1 MLYSLLIQM
10 YKTNIENFY
19 INFNVFLRTN
29 GEDAAGQEGR
39 KGRLLKATAGN
50 IFTFKL
56 ITLTGP
62 DKKSVSTTIWTI
74 VRRSK

>member
-1 MLYSLLIQM
+1 M
-10 YKTNIENFY
+10 YKTNIEHFY

-56 ITLTGP
+56 IIKQTLTTI
-62 DKKSVSTTIWTI
+62 STQAV
-74 VRRSK
+74 VRGKRKHWQEESW